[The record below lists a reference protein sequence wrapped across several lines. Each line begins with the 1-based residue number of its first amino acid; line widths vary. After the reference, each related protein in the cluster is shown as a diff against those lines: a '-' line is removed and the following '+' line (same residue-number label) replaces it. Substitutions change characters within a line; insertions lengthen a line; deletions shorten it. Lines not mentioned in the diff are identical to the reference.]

1 MTQLSTER
9 APRPELEYPFK
20 RGWNPQPGEPFELA
34 DGVFWLRMPLPIS
47 LDHIN
52 LWILRDGDGWVIVDS
67 GYDHPSCK
75 QVWDHVLQTFMTPAS
90 VKRII
95 ITHFHPDHIGL
106 ASWLAI
112 RCECKVFIS
121 QGEFAHYRDLL
132 TRDKQQQAIDVNQFI
147 GELGFAAELEESYNK
162 FFTLEAKAPEA
173 RVQPQQCEFIAE
185 HDELLIGDH
194 CWRIVMGNGHS
205 PEHACLYCEELG
217 LLISGDQALP
227 RISSNISVYISNR
240 HEDPLGNWLDSCA
253 KLRDQLPNS
262 TLVLPSH
269 QEPFI
274 GLDLRMQQ
282 LIDDHHAQLNR
293 IRNTVSQPT
302 NASQL
307 MKVLFPRE
315 FGPGD
320 TLLATGET
328 LAHINY
334 LLHRG
339 EIRRAE
345 SVGPVIDYLR
355 AEAG

>member
-1 MTQLSTER
+1 MTYLSTEF
-9 APRPELEYPFK
+9 APRPDLDYPFK

-52 LWILRDGDGWVIVDS
+52 LWVLRDGDGWVIVDS
-67 GYDHPSCK
+67 GYDHPSC
-75 QVWDHVLQTFMTPAS
+75 QEVWDKVFENFLTPAS
-90 VKRII
+90 VKRIV

-112 RCECKVFIS
+112 RCDCKIFIS
-121 QGEFAHYRDLL
+121 QGEFTHYRDLL
-132 TRDKQQQAIDVNQFI
+132 TRDKQQQAIDINQFI
-147 GELGFAAELEESYNK
+147 GELGFAAEFEEIYHN
-162 FFTLEAKAPEA
+162 FFTIDPKSAES
-173 RVQPQQCEFIAE
+173 RVQAEQCEFIAE

-194 CWRIVMGNGHS
+194 RWRIVMGNGHS

-227 RISSNISVYISNR
+227 RISSNISVYLSNR

-253 KLRDQLPNS
+253 KLRDQLPHT

-269 QEPFI
+269 QEPFV
-274 GLDLRMQQ
+274 GLNLRMQQ

-293 IRNTVSQPT
+293 IRITVSQPT
-302 NASQL
+302 NASEL

-315 FGPGD
+315 LGPGD
-320 TLLATGET
+320 TLMATGET
-328 LAHINY
+328 MSHINY

-339 EIRRAE
+339 EINKTE
-345 SVGPVIDYLR
+345 SDGPVIDYLS
-355 AEAG
+355 ATTK